1 MPRLA
6 FLTLDDRS
14 MYVIDDDLAIAEL
27 ARRGHVVEEVP
38 WRRAGV
44 DWRAY
49 DGVVIRTPWDYQS
62 DPDAFLATIEAIAAH
77 GVPVANPVAI
87 VRWNLRKTYLREFE
101 AQGVAIVPTRWGTG
115 LDRDA
120 IRALGDAFGGEFI
133 VKPVVSANADDTF
146 RLPQRPDDATIAT
159 LARTFADR
167 DWMAQPFVA
176 SVLDEGEYSLFV
188 FGGRYSH
195 AIRKVPATG
204 DFRVQEEHG
213 GIITPHTPDAAQHAA
228 AERVLATVPA
238 PLLQAR
244 VDLVRLADDRWA
256 LMELE
261 IIEPSLYFRTH
272 PDAAPNFA
280 DAVDRWLGAAPT
292 G

>member
-27 ARRGHVVEEVP
+27 ARRGWHVDEVP

-44 DWRAY
+44 AWRAY
-49 DGVVIRTPWDYQS
+49 DGVVIRTPWDYQK
-62 DPDAFLATIEAIAAH
+62 DPDAFLATVDAIAAC
-77 GVPVANPVAI
+77 GVPVANSPAI
-87 VRWNLRKTYLREFE
+87 VRWNLRKTYLRELE
-101 AQGVAIVPTRWGTG
+101 AAGVPIVPTRWGTG
-115 LDRDA
+115 LDRA
-120 IRALGDAFGGEFI
+120 AVLALGAAFGGEFI

-146 RLPQRPDDATIAT
+146 RLPRVPDDATCAT

-176 SVLDEGEYSLFV
+176 SVLSEGEYSLFH

-195 AIRKVPATG
+195 AIRKVPARG

-213 GIITPHTPDAAQHAA
+213 GLITPHVPDAAQHAA
-228 AERVLATVPA
+228 TARILATVPE

-244 VDLVRLADDRWA
+244 VDLVRLADDTWA

-261 IIEPSLYFRTH
+261 IIEPSLYFRT
-272 PDAAPNFA
+272 DAQAASAFA
-280 DAVDRWLGAAPT
+280 DAVARWLDRNG
-292 G
+292 